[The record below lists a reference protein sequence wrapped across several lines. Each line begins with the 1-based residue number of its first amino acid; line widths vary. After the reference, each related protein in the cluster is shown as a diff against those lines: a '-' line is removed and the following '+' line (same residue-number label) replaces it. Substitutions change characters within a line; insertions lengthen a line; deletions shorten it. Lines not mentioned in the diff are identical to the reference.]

1 MDFYADE
8 KDENMKTYDLAVVG
22 GCSAGLVAAINSKRI
37 NPKLRVAVIEKLPRI
52 GKKLLATGNGKCN
65 ITNLQALEHDYVNKG
80 FAEFA
85 LQSYPPEKIID
96 FFSSLGLLTYS
107 DSSGRVYPESNTAAS
122 VTDALRFEL
131 ERLGVDVICD
141 TPVTEIRKTKNGF
154 AVNGEYI
161 CEKLII
167 AAGGKSSAPQGSDGS
182 GYALAKMLGHSVTKT
197 VPALVPLNASPEI
210 TKPLKGVR
218 VRNVCL
224 TLKGEKILKK
234 TEGEI
239 LFTDYGLSG
248 IAAMELAATA
258 QKYIDN
264 VKRNPFTYIDFLPQM
279 TFDNLFDYLKNLSK
293 IKGFCQIDNLL
304 TGILPKAAGIA
315 VCKACKLYKADRMIS
330 SLTEKELRIIAE
342 KIKKFPLEVTG
353 TRGFTNSQVTSGGI
367 KIEEINEKTMESKLC
382 KNLYFAGEIIDVDG
396 GCGGFNLQW
405 AWASGMLAGE
415 LKQENVL

>member
-1 MDFYADE
+1 MDFCADE
-8 KDENMKTYDLAVVG
+8 KEKEMKNYDLAVIG
-22 GCSAGLVAAINSKRI
+22 GCSAGIVAAINAKRLQ
-37 NPKLRVAVIEKLPRI
+37 PKLKVAVIEKLPRI

-65 ITNLQALEHDYVNKG
+65 ITNLQALDHDYVNKG
-80 FAEFA
+80 FADFA
-85 LQSYPPEKIID
+85 LKSYPPEKIID
-96 FFSSLGLLTYS
+96 FFSSLGLLTYA
-107 DSSGRVYPESNTAAS
+107 DSCGRVYPESNTATS

-131 ERLGVDVICD
+131 ERLGADVICD
-141 TPVTEIRKTKNGF
+141 TPVTDIKKTKNGF
-154 AVNGEYI
+154 SANGEI
-161 CEKLII
+161 FCEKLIV

-182 GYALAKMLGHSVTKT
+182 GYLLAKMLGHTVTKT

-210 TKPLKGVR
+210 AKPLKGVR

-224 TLKGEKILKK
+224 TLKGDKILKK

-258 QKYIDN
+258 QKYIDS
-264 VKRNPFTYIDFLPQM
+264 VKCNPFTCIDFLPQM
-279 TFDNLFDYLKNLSK
+279 TYDSLFDYLKNLNK

-304 TGILPKAAGIA
+304 TGILPKAVGIA
-315 VCKACKLYKADRMIS
+315 ICKACNLYRANKLIS
-330 SLTEKELRIIAE
+330 SLSEKDLRIIAE
-342 KIKKFPLEVTG
+342 KIKKFPLEITG
-353 TRGFTNSQVTSGGI
+353 TRGFLNSQVTSGGI

-382 KNLYFAGEIIDVDG
+382 KNLYFAGEIIDIDG

-415 LKQENVL
+415 LKQEN